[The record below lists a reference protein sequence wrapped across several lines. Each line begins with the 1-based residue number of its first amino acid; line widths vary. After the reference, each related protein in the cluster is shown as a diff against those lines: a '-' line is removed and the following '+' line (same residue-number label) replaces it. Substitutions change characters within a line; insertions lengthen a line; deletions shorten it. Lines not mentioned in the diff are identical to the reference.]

1 MADKHTPPR
10 GSDRAAP
17 ETRPVPER
25 DEAADDSPL
34 DSLGKAIVDPVLS
47 SQPTTPAD
55 IVHDQR
61 HPDEK
66 KR

>member
-1 MADKHTPPR
+1 MADKHNPQPGSASPTP
-10 GSDRAAP
+10 G
-17 ETRPVPER
+17 TRPGAHR
-25 DEAADDSPL
+25 DEPSDDSPL

-55 IVHDQR
+55 VVHERR

>member
-1 MADKHTPPR
+1 MAPRSNPSAADLDTRQSATDPADK
-10 GSDRAAP
+10 
-17 ETRPVPER
+17 VK
-25 DEAADDSPL
+25 DDSPL

-55 IVHDQR
+55 VVHERR

>member
-10 GSDRAAP
+10 GSSRPAP
-17 ETRPVPER
+17 GTRPDPER
-25 DEAADDSPL
+25 HDATDDGPL

-55 IVHDQR
+55 MVHEQR
-61 HPDEK
+61 HPAEK
-66 KR
+66 KH